1 MTTDAK
7 RVFVDTN
14 ILASALL
21 PEAPRY
27 FHARGILRRLAEAD
41 AEVWISRQVIRE
53 YLATMTKYE
62 PLWNDVTRATLIDS
76 GRTLERH
83 YCVAEDLPLVA
94 VNCRVPSPSPALQ
107 NRSRTMGTKTAFVFR
122 SAGSALNFGHAGKPF
137 RTGFA
142 LEVADPVSECGTEQ
156 LICTFEQG

>member
-21 PEAPRY
+21 PESPRY

-53 YLATMTKYE
+53 YLATMTRYE
-62 PLWNDVTRATLIDS
+62 QKWSNVTRAALIDAV
-76 GRTLERH
+76 RTLERH
-83 YCVAEDLPLVA
+83 YFVAEELPIVA
-94 VNCRVPSPSPALQ
+94 
-107 NRSRTMGTKTAFVFR
+107 
-122 SAGSALNFGHAGKPF
+122 
-137 RTGFA
+137 
-142 LEVADPVSECGTEQ
+142 EQ
-156 LICTFEQG
+156 LYFLLGQVPTSGKQVHDANIVATMIAYDVRTLLTYNLDDFKRFGGFIEIADSL

>member
-21 PEAPRY
+21 PESPRY

-53 YLATMTKYE
+53 YLATMTRYE
-62 PLWNDVTRATLIDS
+62 QKWSNVTRAALIDAV
-76 GRTLERH
+76 RTLERH
-83 YCVAEDLPLVA
+83 YFVAEELPIVA
-94 VNCRVPSPSPALQ
+94 
-107 NRSRTMGTKTAFVFR
+107 
-122 SAGSALNFGHAGKPF
+122 
-137 RTGFA
+137 
-142 LEVADPVSECGTEQ
+142 EQ
-156 LICTFEQG
+156 LYFLLGQVPTGGKQVHDANIVATMIAYDVRTLLTYNLDDFKRFGGFIEIADSL

>member
-21 PEAPRY
+21 PESPRY

-62 PLWNDVTRATLIDS
+62 QKWSNVTRAALIDAV
-76 GRTLERH
+76 RTLERH
-83 YCVAEDLPLVA
+83 YFVAEELPIVA
-94 VNCRVPSPSPALQ
+94 
-107 NRSRTMGTKTAFVFR
+107 
-122 SAGSALNFGHAGKPF
+122 
-137 RTGFA
+137 
-142 LEVADPVSECGTEQ
+142 EQ
-156 LICTFEQG
+156 LYFLLGQVPTGGKQVHDANIVATMIAYDVRTLLTYNLDDFKRFGGFIDIADSL

>member
-1 MTTDAK
+1 MTTDVK

-14 ILASALL
+14 ILVSALL
-21 PEAPRY
+21 PESPRY

-53 YLATMTKYE
+53 YLTTMTRYE

-83 YCVAEDLPLVA
+83 YFVAEDLPLV
-94 VNCRVPSPSPALQ
+94 
-107 NRSRTMGTKTAFVFR
+107 
-122 SAGSALNFGHAGKPF
+122 
-137 RTGFA
+137 
-142 LEVADPVSECGTEQ
+142 TEQ
-156 LICTFEQG
+156 LYFLLGQVPTGGKQVHDANIVATMIAYDVRTLLTYNLADFKRFSSFIEIADNL

>member
-21 PEAPRY
+21 PESPRY

-53 YLATMTKYE
+53 YLATMTRYE
-62 PLWNDVTRATLIDS
+62 QKWSNVTRAALIDAV
-76 GRTLERH
+76 RTLERH
-83 YCVAEDLPLVA
+83 YFVAEELPIVA
-94 VNCRVPSPSPALQ
+94 
-107 NRSRTMGTKTAFVFR
+107 
-122 SAGSALNFGHAGKPF
+122 
-137 RTGFA
+137 
-142 LEVADPVSECGTEQ
+142 EQ
-156 LICTFEQG
+156 LYFLLGQVPTGGKQVHDANIVATMIAYDVRTLLTYNLDDFKRFGGFIDIADSL

>member
-1 MTTDAK
+1 MVTTDVK

-14 ILASALL
+14 ILVSALL
-21 PEAPRY
+21 PESPRY

-53 YLATMTKYE
+53 YLATMTRYE

-83 YCVAEDLPLVA
+83 YFVAEDLPLV
-94 VNCRVPSPSPALQ
+94 
-107 NRSRTMGTKTAFVFR
+107 
-122 SAGSALNFGHAGKPF
+122 
-137 RTGFA
+137 
-142 LEVADPVSECGTEQ
+142 TEQ
-156 LICTFEQG
+156 LYFLLGQVPTGGKQVHDANIVATMIAYDVRTLLTYNLADFKRFGSFIEISDNL

>member
-1 MTTDAK
+1 MRTDAK

-21 PEAPRY
+21 PESPRY

-62 PLWNDVTRATLIDS
+62 QKWSNVTRAALIDAV
-76 GRTLERH
+76 RTLERH
-83 YCVAEDLPLVA
+83 YFVAEELPIVA
-94 VNCRVPSPSPALQ
+94 
-107 NRSRTMGTKTAFVFR
+107 
-122 SAGSALNFGHAGKPF
+122 
-137 RTGFA
+137 
-142 LEVADPVSECGTEQ
+142 EQ
-156 LICTFEQG
+156 LYFLLGQVPTGGKQVHDANIVATMIAYDVRTLLPYNLDDFKRFGGFIEIADSL

>member
-21 PEAPRY
+21 PESPRY

-53 YLATMTKYE
+53 YLATMTRYE
-62 PLWNDVTRATLIDS
+62 QKWSNVTRAALIDAV
-76 GRTLERH
+76 RTLERH
-83 YCVAEDLPLVA
+83 YFVAEELPIVA
-94 VNCRVPSPSPALQ
+94 
-107 NRSRTMGTKTAFVFR
+107 
-122 SAGSALNFGHAGKPF
+122 
-137 RTGFA
+137 
-142 LEVADPVSECGTEQ
+142 EQ
-156 LICTFEQG
+156 LYFLLGQVPTGGKQVHDANIVATMIAYDVRTLLTYNLDDFKRLGGFIEIADSL